1 MKIKLLF
8 NWHFWYDLKYKV
20 KCFFKPRQE
29 WLTDV
34 IPDTYCDK
42 VELIPRMLFKCLVHY
57 VEVER
62 QADHLFPLDHD
73 YTEDVREG
81 RISPIEVDVNQ
92 KVDRDILKAYKWIVD
107 GRPKLE
113 EKIDNTYPSVD
124 IDSMIVK
131 REDGHFD
138 MNIPDDVK
146 ACYSKINKLEA
157 LKIKKDTEA
166 MRLIVKHHQSLWT

>member
-1 MKIKLLF
+1 
-8 NWHFWYDLKYKV
+8 
-20 KCFFKPRQE
+20 
-29 WLTDV
+29 
-34 IPDTYCDK
+34 
-42 VELIPRMLFKCLVHY
+42 VHY

-62 QADHLFPLDHD
+62 QHLFSLDHD

-81 RISPIEVDVNQ
+81 HISQKEADVNQ
-92 KVDRDILKAYKWIVD
+92 KVDRDILKAYNWIVD

-113 EKIDNTYPSVD
+113 EQIDNTYPPVD
-124 IDSMIVK
+124 LDSMLVK

-138 MNIPDDVK
+138 MEIPEDVK
-146 ACYSKINKLEA
+146 ACYIKINKLEA